1 MFLIPTLQT
10 EHLAKKLSRKNVH
23 VVYPSLNKDGKRHF
37 PDGELYVKIPRASRL
52 AGQRVTVLHSGMP
65 LPNEGLVELELIL
78 QILKDVKAGHV
89 EVFFSYFPY
98 GMQDSVFA
106 KGETN
111 VAEMLV
117 EKLTHYY
124 NVKKIFIVDAHFAGK
139 EWTARYP
146 LKLVSAV
153 PLLMEAAKKD
163 WGDELVFFSPDKGG
177 KRRTTFQNIHKK
189 RKNSYEVEMHSSRAT
204 AKKIKNH
211 AIAVVDDLVETGGT
225 LERFYEEC
233 KRIGAKEMLALIT
246 HGVLPEGISRV
257 QAKYQ
262 KLYLTNTIT
271 RKEANVDIT
280 PLIVSAIR

>member
-10 EHLAKKLSRKNVH
+10 EHLAKKLSRKNVR

-52 AGQRVTVLHSGMP
+52 TGQRVTVLHSGMP

-78 QILKDVKAGHV
+78 QILKEVKTGTI

-177 KRRTTFQNIHKK
+177 KRRTTF
-189 RKNSYEVEMHSSRAT
+189 SRAT